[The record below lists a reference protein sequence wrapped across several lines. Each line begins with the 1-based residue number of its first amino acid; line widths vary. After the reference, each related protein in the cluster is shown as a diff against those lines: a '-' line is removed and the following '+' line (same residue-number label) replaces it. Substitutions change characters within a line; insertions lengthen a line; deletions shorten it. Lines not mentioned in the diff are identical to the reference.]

1 MEEVKTWLLSYGLN
15 ETEIKV
21 YLCILGSPEIKV
33 SDIQT
38 RTGLVRTTIYYALS
52 SLKSGGLISE
62 NTQNNIKT
70 YRCNDPNALRYKIE
84 LEVSQQRQ
92 KLKQLDGLKSV
103 FESIKSEKPAG
114 QSHISRYEGIEP
126 VKKAIEEAF
135 RCDSKRWHILASRDN
150 FLYHMS
156 KKYQRYYLDERKRR
170 GITAKTLWEPADS
183 KPSLAIEDVFY
194 RNPRM
199 LPKEFQGAFNSLII
213 LYDNTTLI
221 IDPYSQKTAHAV
233 HNQASTQLL
242 RLLFD
247 FIWQTVK

>member
-1 MEEVKTWLLSYGLN
+1 MEEVKKWLASYGLN

-21 YLCILGSPEIKV
+21 YLCVLKLPDMKV
-33 SDIQT
+33 SDIQIQ
-38 RTGLVRTTIYYALS
+38 TGLVRTTIYYALS
-52 SLKSGGLISE
+52 NLKSGGLISE
-62 NTQNNIKT
+62 NTQNNVRA
-70 YRCNDPNALRYKIE
+70 YRCNDPDALRYKIE
-84 LEVSQQRQ
+84 YEVAQQRQ
-92 KLKQLDGLKSV
+92 KLEQLDDLKAV

-126 VKKAIEEAF
+126 IKKAIEAAF
-135 RCDSKRWHILASRDN
+135 RCDSKRWHIIASRDN
-150 FLYHMS
+150 FLYHMN

-170 GITAKTLWEPADS
+170 GITAKTLWEPTDS

-194 RNPRM
+194 RNPRT

-221 IDPYSQKTAHAV
+221 IDPHAQKTAHAI
-233 HNQASTQLL
+233 HNQASTHLL

-247 FIWQTVK
+247 YIWRTVK